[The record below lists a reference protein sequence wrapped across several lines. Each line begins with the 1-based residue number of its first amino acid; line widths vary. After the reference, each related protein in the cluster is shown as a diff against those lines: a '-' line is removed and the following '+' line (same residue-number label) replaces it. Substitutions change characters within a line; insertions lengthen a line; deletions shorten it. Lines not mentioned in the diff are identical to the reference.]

1 MGLRQWVVSV
11 RTAYNGQVGL
21 QSRLTSAKPV
31 PLEPHRLLPC
41 SHRGLWCLLGYLS
54 MPDLLNEVWA
64 DACTSFCAMWESWVH
79 FTARQAALQR
89 RIMEQERMI
98 ALTKAIIT
106 LSRTCR
112 ALCRFMSPFTRGIL
126 FDHHSNPMHKLG
138 WQFSSSHKE
147 ENCGAERLRGEQKLT
162 QDVSD
167 KPVIQHHLL
176 SSDYF

>member
-1 MGLRQWVVSV
+1 
-11 RTAYNGQVGL
+11 
-21 QSRLTSAKPV
+21 
-31 PLEPHRLLPC
+31 
-41 SHRGLWCLLGYLS
+41 
-54 MPDLLNEVWA
+54 
-64 DACTSFCAMWESWVH
+64 MWKSWVH

-138 WQFSSSHKE
+138 WQFFLISQGRKLWCREVKGRAKTHTGCQWQASDPTPPPLFWLFLTFGLTSRREHGRNKAFSCWSALPSLLPTLFFPPSFLQH
-147 ENCGAERLRGEQKLT
+147 ENFKIQKYSKRT
-162 QDVSD
+162 
-167 KPVIQHHLL
+167 ITHHPTLQR
-176 SSDYF
+176 